1 MSRHLYV
8 LSNLL
13 IVLQVLLLLFCFL
26 DVSVLPHFVLFAGR
40 FHPVVLHLPITLI
53 ILLVPFSI
61 YLQRRTDTDDL
72 SGIFDLML
80 HYIALISTL
89 TAFAGFLLAADGG
102 YDQESLLFHKWLG
115 IAVAFS
121 THALVYI
128 KKAFTNKTIVWNT
141 AMYTT
146 LMVMLAGSHFGGN
159 LTHGEGFF
167 AFNKEIKPTITFAD
181 FTEKTTVYQGA
192 VQPVLEAK
200 CMTCHNDKKMKGGL
214 NLSTFQSASKGGTTG
229 AAWVSGDPDKSLMIE
244 RMMLDMD
251 DKKHMPQK
259 GKAQL
264 SAAEILL
271 FKEWIRAG
279 ANPTKTY
286 QSLADTDTLKTI
298 VSSIIN
304 AAPSEKPAK
313 KYSFSAASAST
324 IEQLNS
330 PFRRILPLASNSP
343 ALSVKFYLKE
353 KYDLNMLKECKSI
366 AEQVVE
372 VNLSNM
378 PADDKAIEVISSF
391 ENIERINL
399 NGTAISGK
407 NLGILKSNKHLEQVS
422 LASTAVGY
430 SMLDALGAISS
441 LKKVFL
447 WNTSLKT
454 NEMDAIRKK
463 FPKINWDLGY
473 ISDKNELLKLTSP
486 RLLDADKRIYAP
498 GELIAFKPQM
508 SGVQIRYTID
518 GSNPDSLTSLLYTK
532 PFSVIGMMKLRS
544 ISVSPGWKT
553 SDTTDNTFFLKGFK
567 PDSIR
572 MINEAD
578 KQYKGQGAITLTDL
592 VKGTPGNLNI
602 NWLGYRENSF
612 KIGAYFS
619 NGGNIQQILL
629 STVEHID
636 GYIMPAKK
644 IIIKGGDSP
653 KSMKLLKTIVP
664 EQPKEKRRRH
674 LIPFVIPL
682 EKKQYKYFEIEAF
695 PVNVLPKW
703 HPGKGD
709 KGWVFVDEVFFY

>member
-1 MSRHLYV
+1 MSRHLFV

-13 IVLQVLLLLFCFL
+13 VVLQVFLLLFCFL
-26 DVSVLPHFVLFAGR
+26 DLSVLPQIVLFAGR

-53 ILLVPFSI
+53 MLLIPFSI

-72 SGIFDLML
+72 SRLFDVVL

-89 TAFAGFLLAADGG
+89 TALAGFLLAADGG
-102 YDQESLLFHKWLG
+102 YDQESLRFHKWLG
-115 IAVAFS
+115 VAVAFL

-128 KKAFTNKTIVWNT
+128 KKAFAQKTLVWNI
-141 AMYTT
+141 AMSAT
-146 LMVMLAGSHFGGN
+146 LIVMVAGSHFGGN

-167 AFNKEIKPTITFAD
+167 TFKKDTKPTNAVVEFG
-181 FTEKTTVYQGA
+181 EKTTVYQGA

-200 CMTCHNDKKMKGGL
+200 CITCHNDKKMKGGL
-214 NLSTFQSASKGGTTG
+214 NLSSFQVAAKGGKSG

-244 RMMLDMD
+244 RMLLDMD
-251 DKKHMPQK
+251 NKEHMPPK

-264 SAAEILL
+264 NAAEILL

-286 QSLADTDTLKTI
+286 HSLAASDTLKAI
-298 VSSIIN
+298 VSSMMK
-304 AAPSEKPAK
+304 AAPAEKATK
-313 KYSFSAASAST
+313 TYSFSAASASA

-378 PADDKAIEVISSF
+378 PADDKAIEVLSSF

-407 NLGILKSNKHLEQVS
+407 NLGVLKSNKHLEQVS
-422 LASTAVGY
+422 LASTAVAY
-430 SMLDALGAISS
+430 PMLDALGAIPS

-447 WNTSLKT
+447 WNTALT
-454 NEMDAIRKK
+454 EPEMAAIRKK
-463 FPKINWDLGY
+463 FPKITWDLGY
-473 ISDKNELLKLTSP
+473 IPDKNELLKLTPP

-508 SGVQIRYTID
+508 SGVQIRYTTD
-518 GSNPDSLTSLLYTK
+518 GSKPDSLTSQLYTK
-532 PFSVIGMMKLRS
+532 PFPVVGMMKLRA

-553 SDTTDNTFFLKGFK
+553 SDTADNTFFLKGFK

-572 MINEAD
+572 MINPPD
-578 KQYKGQGAITLTDL
+578 KQYKGQGALTLTDL
-592 VKGTPGNLNI
+592 VKGTPGNLNV
-602 NWLGYRENSF
+602 NWLGYRDNSF

-619 NGGNIQQILL
+619 KGEEIQQILL
-629 STVEHID
+629 STVESVD
-636 GYIMPAKK
+636 GYVMPAKK

-653 KSMKLLKTIVP
+653 TSMKLLKTIVP
-664 EQPKEKRRRH
+664 EQPKENRRRQ

-682 EKKQYKYFEIEAF
+682 ERKPYKYFEIEAF

>member
-1 MSRHLYV
+1 MSRHLFV

-13 IVLQVLLLLFCFL
+13 VVLQVFLLLFCFL
-26 DVSVLPHFVLFAGR
+26 DLSVLPQIVLFAGR

-53 ILLVPFSI
+53 MLLIPFSI

-72 SGIFDLML
+72 SRLFDVVL

-89 TAFAGFLLAADGG
+89 TALAGFLLAADGG
-102 YDQESLLFHKWLG
+102 YDQESLRFHKWLG
-115 IAVAFS
+115 VAVAFL
-121 THALVYI
+121 THSLVYI
-128 KKAFTNKTIVWNT
+128 KKAFAQKTLVWNI
-141 AMYTT
+141 AMAAT
-146 LMVMLAGSHFGGN
+146 LIVMVAGSHFGGN

-167 AFNKEIKPTITFAD
+167 TFKKDTKPTNAVVEFG
-181 FTEKTTVYQGA
+181 EKTTVYQGA

-200 CMTCHNDKKMKGGL
+200 CITCHNDKKMKGGL
-214 NLSTFQSASKGGTTG
+214 NLSSFQVAAKGGKSG

-244 RMMLDMD
+244 RMLLDMD
-251 DKKHMPQK
+251 NKEHMPPK

-286 QSLADTDTLKTI
+286 HSLAASDTLKAI
-298 VSSIIN
+298 VSSMMK
-304 AAPSEKPAK
+304 AAPAEKATK
-313 KYSFSAASAST
+313 TYSFSAASASA

-378 PADDKAIEVISSF
+378 PADDKAIEVLSSF

-407 NLGILKSNKHLEQVS
+407 NLGVLKSNKHLEQVS
-422 LASTAVGY
+422 LASTAVAY
-430 SMLDALGAISS
+430 PMLDALGAIPS

-447 WNTSLKT
+447 WNTALT
-454 NEMDAIRKK
+454 EPEMAAIRKK
-463 FPKINWDLGY
+463 FPKITWDLGY
-473 ISDKNELLKLTSP
+473 IPDKNELLKLTPP

-508 SGVQIRYTID
+508 SGVQIRYTTD
-518 GSNPDSLTSLLYTK
+518 GSKPDSLTSQLYTK
-532 PFSVIGMMKLRS
+532 PFPVVGMMKLRA

-553 SDTTDNTFFLKGFK
+553 SDTADNTFFLKGFK

-572 MINEAD
+572 MINPPD
-578 KQYKGQGAITLTDL
+578 KQYKGQGALTLTDL
-592 VKGTPGNLNI
+592 VKGTPGNLNV
-602 NWLGYRENSF
+602 NWLGYRDNSF

-619 NGGNIQQILL
+619 KGEEIQQILL
-629 STVEHID
+629 STVESVD
-636 GYIMPAKK
+636 GYVMPAKK

-653 KSMKLLKTIVP
+653 TSMKLLKTIVP
-664 EQPKEKRRRH
+664 EQPKENRRRQ

-682 EKKQYKYFEIEAF
+682 ERKPYKYFEIEAF

>member
-1 MSRHLYV
+1 V
-8 LSNLL
+8 
-13 IVLQVLLLLFCFL
+13 
-26 DVSVLPHFVLFAGR
+26 
-40 FHPVVLHLPITLI
+40 
-53 ILLVPFSI
+53 
-61 YLQRRTDTDDL
+61 
-72 SGIFDLML
+72 
-80 HYIALISTL
+80 
-89 TAFAGFLLAADGG
+89 AA
-102 YDQESLLFHKWLG
+102 
-115 IAVAFS
+115 
-121 THALVYI
+121 
-128 KKAFTNKTIVWNT
+128 
-141 AMYTT
+141 
-146 LMVMLAGSHFGGN
+146 
-159 LTHGEGFF
+159 
-167 AFNKEIKPTITFAD
+167 
-181 FTEKTTVYQGA
+181 
-192 VQPVLEAK
+192 
-200 CMTCHNDKKMKGGL
+200 KGGK
-214 NLSTFQSASKGGTTG
+214 SG
-229 AAWVSGDPDKSLMIE
+229 AAWVSGDPDKSLLIE
-244 RMMLDMD
+244 RMLLDMD
-251 DKKHMPQK
+251 DKKHMPPK

-264 SAAEILL
+264 SSAEILL

-279 ANPTKTY
+279 ADPTKTY
-286 QSLADTDTLKTI
+286 HALAVTDTLKTI

-304 AAPSEKPAK
+304 AAPAVKETKT
-313 KYSFSAASAST
+313 YSFSAASAST

-366 AEQVVE
+366 SEQVVE
-372 VNLSNM
+372 VNLSSM
-378 PADDKAIEVISSF
+378 PADDKAIEVLSSF

-407 NLGILKSNKHLEQVS
+407 NLGVLKSNKHLEQVS

-430 SMLDALGAISS
+430 AMLDALGAIPS

-447 WNTSLKT
+447 WNTSLKPA
-454 NEMDAIRKK
+454 EMDAIRKK

-473 ISDKNELLKLTSP
+473 IPDKNELLKLTKP
-486 RLLDADKRIYAP
+486 RLLDEEKRIYAP

-518 GSNPDSLTSLLYTK
+518 GSNPDSLTSTLYTK
-532 PFSVIGMMKLRS
+532 PFPVIGMMKLRS

-567 PDSIR
+567 PDSVR

-592 VKGTPGNLNI
+592 LKGTPGNLNV
-602 NWLGYRENSF
+602 NWLGYRDNSF

-619 NGGNIQQILL
+619 KGEEIQQILL

-653 KSMKLLKTIVP
+653 KSLKLLKTIVP
-664 EQPKEKRRRH
+664 EQPKEKRRRR

-709 KGWVFVDEVFFY
+709 KGWVFVDELFFY

>member
-1 MSRHLYV
+1 MSRHLFV

-13 IVLQVLLLLFCFL
+13 VVLQVFLLLFCFL
-26 DVSVLPHFVLFAGR
+26 DLSVLPQIVLFAGR

-53 ILLVPFSI
+53 ILLIPFSI

-72 SGIFDLML
+72 SRLFDVVL

-89 TAFAGFLLAADGG
+89 TALAGFLLAADGG
-102 YDQESLLFHKWLG
+102 YDQESLRFHKWLG
-115 IAVAFS
+115 VAVAFL

-128 KKAFTNKTIVWNT
+128 KKAFAQKTLVWNI
-141 AMYTT
+141 AMAAT
-146 LMVMLAGSHFGGN
+146 LIVMVAGSHFGGN

-167 AFNKEIKPTITFAD
+167 TFKKDTKPTNAVVEFG
-181 FTEKTTVYQGA
+181 EKTTVYQGA

-200 CMTCHNDKKMKGGL
+200 CITCHNDKKMKGGL
-214 NLSTFQSASKGGTTG
+214 NLSSFQVAAKGGKSG

-244 RMMLDMD
+244 RMLLDMD
-251 DKKHMPQK
+251 NKEHMPPK

-286 QSLADTDTLKTI
+286 HSLAASDTLKAI
-298 VSSIIN
+298 VSSMMK
-304 AAPSEKPAK
+304 AAPAEKATK
-313 KYSFSAASAST
+313 TYSFSAASASA

-378 PADDKAIEVISSF
+378 PADDKAIEVLSSF

-407 NLGILKSNKHLEQVS
+407 NLGVLKSNKHLEQVS
-422 LASTAVGY
+422 LASTAVAY
-430 SMLDALGAISS
+430 PMLDALGAIPS

-447 WNTSLKT
+447 WNTALT
-454 NEMDAIRKK
+454 EPEMAAIRKK
-463 FPKINWDLGY
+463 FPKITWDLGY
-473 ISDKNELLKLTSP
+473 IPDKNELLKLTPP

-508 SGVQIRYTID
+508 SGVQIRYTTD
-518 GSNPDSLTSLLYTK
+518 GSKPDSLTSQLYTK
-532 PFSVIGMMKLRS
+532 PFPVVGMMKLRA

-553 SDTTDNTFFLKGFK
+553 SDTADNTFFLKGFK

-572 MINEAD
+572 MINPPD
-578 KQYKGQGAITLTDL
+578 KQYKGQGALTLTDL
-592 VKGTPGNLNI
+592 VKGTPGNLNV
-602 NWLGYRENSF
+602 NWLGYRDNSF

-619 NGGNIQQILL
+619 KGEEIQQILL
-629 STVEHID
+629 STVESVD
-636 GYIMPAKK
+636 GYVMPAKK

-653 KSMKLLKTIVP
+653 TSMKLLKTIVP
-664 EQPKEKRRRH
+664 EQPKENRRRQ

-682 EKKQYKYFEIEAF
+682 ERKPYKYFEIEAF

>member
-1 MSRHLYV
+1 
-8 LSNLL
+8 
-13 IVLQVLLLLFCFL
+13 
-26 DVSVLPHFVLFAGR
+26 
-40 FHPVVLHLPITLI
+40 
-53 ILLVPFSI
+53 
-61 YLQRRTDTDDL
+61 
-72 SGIFDLML
+72 
-80 HYIALISTL
+80 
-89 TAFAGFLLAADGG
+89 
-102 YDQESLLFHKWLG
+102 
-115 IAVAFS
+115 
-121 THALVYI
+121 
-128 KKAFTNKTIVWNT
+128 
-141 AMYTT
+141 
-146 LMVMLAGSHFGGN
+146 
-159 LTHGEGFF
+159 
-167 AFNKEIKPTITFAD
+167 
-181 FTEKTTVYQGA
+181 
-192 VQPVLEAK
+192 
-200 CMTCHNDKKMKGGL
+200 
-214 NLSTFQSASKGGTTG
+214 
-229 AAWVSGDPDKSLMIE
+229 
-244 RMMLDMD
+244 
-251 DKKHMPQK
+251 
-259 GKAQL
+259 
-264 SAAEILL
+264 
-271 FKEWIRAG
+271 
-279 ANPTKTY
+279 
-286 QSLADTDTLKTI
+286 
-298 VSSIIN
+298 
-304 AAPSEKPAK
+304 
-313 KYSFSAASAST
+313 
-324 IEQLNS
+324 
-330 PFRRILPLASNSP
+330 
-343 ALSVKFYLKE
+343 
-353 KYDLNMLKECKSI
+353 
-366 AEQVVE
+366 
-372 VNLSNM
+372 
-378 PADDKAIEVISSF
+378 
-391 ENIERINL
+391 
-399 NGTAISGK
+399 
-407 NLGILKSNKHLEQVS
+407 
-422 LASTAVGY
+422 
-430 SMLDALGAISS
+430 MLDALGAISS

-473 ISDKNELLKLTSP
+473 ISDKNELLKLTAP

-619 NGGNIQQILL
+619 KGVNIQQILL

>member
-13 IVLQVLLLLFCFL
+13 IVLQVFLLLFCFL
-26 DVSVLPHFVLFAGR
+26 DLSVLPQFVLFVGR

-61 YLQRRTDTDDL
+61 YLQRRSDTDDL
-72 SGIFDLML
+72 SSIFDLVL

-89 TAFAGFLLAADGG
+89 TALAGFLLAADGG
-102 YDQESLLFHKWLG
+102 YDQDSLLFHKWLG
-115 IAVAFS
+115 VAVALL

-128 KKAFTNKTIVWNT
+128 KKAFAENTIVWNT
-141 AMYTT
+141 AMTTT
-146 LMVMLAGSHFGGN
+146 LIVMVTGSHYGGN

-167 AFNKEIKPTITFAD
+167 TFQKDIKPTITVAD

-200 CMTCHNDKKMKGGL
+200 CITCHNDKKMKGGL
-214 NLSTFQSASKGGTTG
+214 NLSAFQVAEKGGKTG
-229 AAWVSGDPDKSLMIE
+229 PAWASGDPDKSLIIE
-244 RMMLDMD
+244 RMLLDMD
-251 DKKHMPQK
+251 NEKHMPPK

-264 SAAEILL
+264 SSAEILL
-271 FKEWIRAG
+271 FKEWIKAG
-279 ANPTKTY
+279 ADPTKTY
-286 QSLADTDTLKTI
+286 HALAATDTLKTI
-298 VSSIIN
+298 VTSIIN
-304 AAPSEKPAK
+304 ASPAK
-313 KYSFSAASAST
+313 KAAKEYSFSAASAST

-378 PADDKAIEVISSF
+378 PADDKAVELLSSF

-407 NLGILKSNKHLEQVS
+407 NLGVLKSNKHLEQIS
-422 LASTAVGY
+422 LASTAVGNG
-430 SMLDALGAISS
+430 MLDALGAIPS

-447 WNTSLKT
+447 WNTSLT
-454 NEMDAIRKK
+454 EPEMAAIRKK
-463 FPKINWDLGY
+463 FPKISWDLGY
-473 ISDKNELLKLTSP
+473 IPDKNELLKLTAP

-532 PFSVIGMMKLRS
+532 PFPVIGMMKLRA

-572 MINEAD
+572 MINQPD
-578 KQYKGQGAITLTDL
+578 NQYKGQGAFTLTDL
-592 VKGTPGNLNI
+592 VKGSSGNLNV
-602 NWLGYRENSF
+602 NWLGYRDNSF

-619 NGGNIQQILL
+619 KGEAIEQILL
-629 STVEHID
+629 STVESVD
-636 GYIMPAKK
+636 GYVMPAKK

-653 KSMKLLKTIVP
+653 SSMKLLKTIVP
-664 EQPKEKRRRH
+664 EQPKEKRRKQ

-682 EKKQYKYFEIEAF
+682 EKKPYKYFEIEAF

-709 KGWVFVDEVFFY
+709 KGWVFVDELFFY

>member
-1 MSRHLYV
+1 M
-8 LSNLL
+8 
-13 IVLQVLLLLFCFL
+13 FCFL
-26 DVSVLPHFVLFAGR
+26 DLSVLPQIVLFAGR

-53 ILLVPFSI
+53 ILLIPFSI

-72 SGIFDLML
+72 SSLFDVVL

-89 TAFAGFLLAADGG
+89 TALAGFLLAADGG

-115 IAVAFS
+115 VAVAFS

-128 KKAFTNKTIVWNT
+128 KKAFAQKTLVWNI
-141 AMYTT
+141 AMSTT
-146 LMVMLAGSHFGGN
+146 LIVMVAGSHYGGN

-167 AFNKEIKPTITFAD
+167 TFKTDTKPTIAIVAFG
-181 FTEKTTVYQGA
+181 EKTTVYQGA

-200 CMTCHNDKKMKGGL
+200 CITCHNDKKMKGGL
-214 NLSTFQSASKGGTTG
+214 NLSSFQVAAKGGKSG
-229 AAWVSGDPDKSLMIE
+229 AAWVSGDPEKSLMVE
-244 RMMLDMD
+244 RMLLDMD
-251 DKKHMPQK
+251 NKEHMPPK

-286 QSLADTDTLKTI
+286 HSLAETDTLKTI
-298 VSSIIN
+298 VKSMMK
-304 AAPSEKPAK
+304 AAPAEKATK
-313 KYSFSAASAST
+313 TYSFSAASAST

-378 PADDKAIEVISSF
+378 PADDKAIEVLSSF

-407 NLGILKSNKHLEQVS
+407 NLGVLKSNKHLEQVS

-430 SMLDALGAISS
+430 AMLDALGAIPS

-447 WNTSLKT
+447 WNTSLT
-454 NEMDAIRKK
+454 EPEMAAIRKK
-463 FPKINWDLGY
+463 FPKITWDLGY
-473 ISDKNELLKLTSP
+473 IPDKNELLKLTPP

-518 GSNPDSLTSLLYTK
+518 GSKPDSLTSQLYTK
-532 PFSVIGMMKLRS
+532 PFPVIGMMKLRA

-553 SDTTDNTFFLKGFK
+553 SDTSDNTFFLKGFK

-578 KQYKGQGAITLTDL
+578 KQYKGQGALTLTDL
-592 VKGTPGNLNI
+592 VKGTPGNLNV
-602 NWLGYRENSF
+602 NWLGYRDNSF

-619 NGGNIQQILL
+619 KGEDIQQILL
-629 STVEHID
+629 STVESID
-636 GYIMPAKK
+636 GYVMPAKK

-653 KSMKLLKTIVP
+653 TSMKLLKTIVP
-664 EQPKEKRRRH
+664 EQPKEKRRRQ

-682 EKKQYKYFEIEAF
+682 ERKSYKYFEIEAF

>member
-1 MSRHLYV
+1 MSRHLLV

-13 IVLQVLLLLFCFL
+13 IVLQVFLLLFCFVDL
-26 DVSVLPHFVLFAGR
+26 SPLPQLVLYVGR
-40 FHPVVLHLPITLI
+40 FHPVLLHLPITLI
-53 ILLVPFSI
+53 ILLVPFSV
-61 YLQRRTDTDDL
+61 YLQRRSDTDDL
-72 SGIFDLML
+72 SSLFDLML

-89 TAFAGFLLAADGG
+89 TALAGFLLAADGG

-115 IAVAFS
+115 VAVAFS

-128 KKAFTNKTIVWNT
+128 KKAFTQNAMVWNI
-141 AMYTT
+141 AMSST
-146 LMVMLAGSHFGGN
+146 LIVMVAGSHFGGN

-167 AFNKEIKPTITFAD
+167 AFKQDVKTSKTIAE
-181 FTEKTTVYQGA
+181 FTAKTTVFDGA
-192 VQPVLEAK
+192 VQPILAAK
-200 CMTCHNDKKMKGGL
+200 CMECHNDQKTKGGL
-214 NLSTFQSASKGGTTG
+214 NMKNLASMLKGGKSG
-229 AAWVSGDPDKSLMIE
+229 SMWVSGDPDKSLMIE
-244 RMMLDMD
+244 RMLLDME
-251 DKKHMPQK
+251 DKKHMPPK

-264 SAAEILL
+264 SSAEILL

-279 ANPTKTY
+279 ANPAKTY
-286 QSLADTDTLKTI
+286 HSLEATDTLKTI
-298 VSSIIN
+298 ITSIIN
-304 AAPSEKPAK
+304 AAPSEKATK
-313 KYSFSAASAST
+313 TYSFSAASASV

-353 KYDLNMLKECKSI
+353 KYDLNMLKECNSI
-366 AEQVVE
+366 SDQVVE

-378 PADDKAIEVISSF
+378 PADDKAIEVLSTF

-407 NLGILKSNKHLEQVS
+407 NLGLLKSNKHLEQVS
-422 LASTAVGY
+422 LASTSVGFA
-430 SMLDALGAISS
+430 MLDALGAITS

-447 WNTSLKT
+447 WNTSLT
-454 NEMDAIRKK
+454 EPEMVAIRKK
-463 FPKINWDLGY
+463 FPKIQWDLGY
-473 ISDKNELLKLTSP
+473 IPDKNELLKLTKP
-486 RLLDADKRIYAP
+486 RLLDEEKRIYAP

-518 GSNPDSLTSLLYTK
+518 GSKPDSLASILYTK
-532 PFSVIGMMKLRS
+532 PFPVIGMMKLRA

-578 KQYKGQGAITLTDL
+578 LQYKGQGVITLTDL
-592 VKGTPGNLNI
+592 VKGTPGNLKA
-602 NWLGYRENSF
+602 NWLGYRDNSF

-619 NGGNIQQILL
+619 KGEDIQQILL
-629 STVEHID
+629 STVESID
-636 GYIMPAKK
+636 GYVMPAKK

-653 KSMKLLKTIVP
+653 QSMKLLKTIVP
-664 EQPKEKRRRH
+664 EQPKEKRRRQ

-682 EKKQYKYFEIEAF
+682 DKKQYRYFEIEAF

>member
-1 MSRHLYV
+1 MSRHLRM

-13 IVLQVLLLLFCFL
+13 IVLQVFLLLFCFVDL
-26 DVSVLPHFVLFAGR
+26 SLLPPLVLFVGR
-40 FHPVVLHLPITLI
+40 FHPVLLHLPITLI
-53 ILLVPFSI
+53 ILLVPFSV
-61 YLQRRTDTDDL
+61 YLQRRKDTDDL
-72 SGIFDLML
+72 SSIFDLVL

-89 TAFAGFLLAADGG
+89 TALAGFLLAADGG
-102 YDQESLLFHKWLG
+102 YDKDSLLFHKWLG
-115 IAVAFS
+115 VAVAFS
-121 THALVYI
+121 THSLVYI
-128 KKAFTNKTIVWNT
+128 KKAFAQNAMVWNI
-141 AMYTT
+141 AMSST
-146 LMVMLAGSHFGGN
+146 LIVMVAGSHFGGN

-167 AFNKEIKPTITFAD
+167 AFKNDVKPTIAIAK
-181 FTEKTTVYQGA
+181 FTAKTTVYQGA
-192 VQPVLEAK
+192 VQPILEAK
-200 CMTCHNDKKMKGGL
+200 CLTCHNDKKMKGGL
-214 NLSTFQSASKGGTTG
+214 NLSSFQVASKGGKSG
-229 AAWVSGDPDKSLMIE
+229 AAWVSGDPDKSLLIE
-244 RMMLDMD
+244 RMLLDMD
-251 DKKHMPQK
+251 DKKHMPPK

-271 FKEWIRAG
+271 FKEWIKAG
-279 ANPTKTY
+279 ASPTKTY
-286 QSLADTDTLKTI
+286 HSLADTDTLKTI

-304 AAPSEKPAK
+304 AVPAVK
-313 KYSFSAASAST
+313 ATKTYSFSAASAST

-366 AEQVVE
+366 SEQVVE
-372 VNLSNM
+372 VNLSSM
-378 PADDKAIEVISSF
+378 PADDKAIEVLSSF

-407 NLGILKSNKHLEQVS
+407 NLGLLKSNKHLEQVS

-430 SMLDALGAISS
+430 AMLDALGAMPS

-447 WNTSLKT
+447 WNTSLKPA
-454 NEMDAIRKK
+454 EMDAIRKK

-473 ISDKNELLKLTSP
+473 IPDKNELLKLTKP
-486 RLLDADKRIYAP
+486 RLLDEEKRIYAP

-518 GSNPDSLTSLLYTK
+518 GSNPDSLTSTLYTK
-532 PFSVIGMMKLRS
+532 PFPVIGMMKLRA

-602 NWLGYRENSF
+602 NWLGYRDNSF

-619 NGGNIQQILL
+619 NGEDIQQILL

-664 EQPKEKRRRH
+664 EQPTEKRRRR

-709 KGWVFVDEVFFY
+709 RGWVFVDEVFFY

>member
-1 MSRHLYV
+1 MSRHLFV

-13 IVLQVLLLLFCFL
+13 IVLQVFLLLFCFL
-26 DVSVLPHFVLFAGR
+26 DLSVLPQLVLFAGR

-72 SGIFDLML
+72 SGIFDLVL

-89 TAFAGFLLAADGG
+89 TALAGFLLAAEGG
-102 YDQESLLFHKWLG
+102 YNQDSLVFHKWLG
-115 IAVAFS
+115 VAVAFS

-128 KKAFTNKTIVWNT
+128 KKAFVKNTIVWNS
-141 AMYTT
+141 AMLTT
-146 LMVMLAGSHFGGN
+146 LIVMVAGSHYGGN

-167 AFNKEIKPTITFAD
+167 AFKQDVKPTITIAE
-181 FTEKTTVYQGA
+181 FTAKTTVYDGA
-192 VQPVLEAK
+192 VQPILAAK
-200 CMTCHNDKKMKGGL
+200 CMECHNDQKTKGGL
-214 NLSTFQSASKGGTTG
+214 NMKNLASMLKGGKSG
-229 AAWVSGDPDKSLMIE
+229 SMWVSGDPDKSLMIE
-244 RMMLDMD
+244 RMLLGMD
-251 DKKHMPQK
+251 DQKHMPPK

-286 QSLADTDTLKTI
+286 HSLAVTDTLKTI
-298 VSSIIN
+298 ITSIIN
-304 AAPSEKPAK
+304 TAPVEKATK
-313 KYSFSAASAST
+313 TYSFSAASASA

-353 KYDLNMLKECKSI
+353 KYDLNMLTECKSI
-366 AEQVVE
+366 SEQVVE

-378 PADDKAIEVISSF
+378 PADDKAIEVLSSF

-407 NLGILKSNKHLEQVS
+407 NLGLLKSNKHLEQVS

-430 SMLDALGAISS
+430 PMLDALGAFPS

-447 WNTSLKT
+447 WNTSLT
-454 NEMDAIRKK
+454 EPEMAAIRKK
-463 FPKINWDLGY
+463 FPKIHWDLGY
-473 ISDKNELLKLTSP
+473 IPDKNELLKLTKP
-486 RLLDADKRIYAP
+486 RLLDEEKRIYSP

-518 GSNPDSLTSLLYTK
+518 GSKPDSLASILYTK
-532 PFSVIGMMKLRS
+532 PFPVIGMMKLRA

-592 VKGTPGNLNI
+592 VKGTPGNLNV
-602 NWLGYRENSF
+602 NWLGYRDNSF

-619 NGGNIQQILL
+619 KGEDIQQILL
-629 STVEHID
+629 STVESID
-636 GYIMPAKK
+636 GYVMPAKK

-653 KSMKLLKTIVP
+653 KSLKLLKTIVP
-664 EQPKEKRRRH
+664 EQPKEKRRRQ

-682 EKKQYKYFEIEAF
+682 DKKQYRYFEIEAY

>member
-1 MSRHLYV
+1 M
-8 LSNLL
+8 
-13 IVLQVLLLLFCFL
+13 
-26 DVSVLPHFVLFAGR
+26 
-40 FHPVVLHLPITLI
+40 
-53 ILLVPFSI
+53 
-61 YLQRRTDTDDL
+61 
-72 SGIFDLML
+72 
-80 HYIALISTL
+80 
-89 TAFAGFLLAADGG
+89 
-102 YDQESLLFHKWLG
+102 
-115 IAVAFS
+115 
-121 THALVYI
+121 
-128 KKAFTNKTIVWNT
+128 
-141 AMYTT
+141 
-146 LMVMLAGSHFGGN
+146 
-159 LTHGEGFF
+159 
-167 AFNKEIKPTITFAD
+167 
-181 FTEKTTVYQGA
+181 
-192 VQPVLEAK
+192 
-200 CMTCHNDKKMKGGL
+200 
-214 NLSTFQSASKGGTTG
+214 
-229 AAWVSGDPDKSLMIE
+229 
-244 RMMLDMD
+244 
-251 DKKHMPQK
+251 
-259 GKAQL
+259 
-264 SAAEILL
+264 
-271 FKEWIRAG
+271 
-279 ANPTKTY
+279 
-286 QSLADTDTLKTI
+286 
-298 VSSIIN
+298 IN
-304 AAPSEKPAK
+304 AAPKEKATK
-313 KYSFSAASAST
+313 TYSFSAASASA

-378 PADDKAIEVISSF
+378 PADDKAVEVLSSF

-407 NLGILKSNKHLEQVS
+407 NLSLLKSNKKLEQVS

-430 SMLDALGAISS
+430 AMLDALGSIPS

-447 WNTSLKT
+447 WNTSLT
-454 NEMDAIRKK
+454 APDMDAIRKK

-473 ISDKNELLKLTSP
+473 IPDKNELLKLTAP

-498 GELIAFKPQM
+498 GEFIAFKPQM

-518 GSNPDSLTSLLYTK
+518 GSKPDSLTSQLYTK
-532 PFSVIGMMKLRS
+532 PFPVVGMMKLRA

-553 SDTTDNTFFLKGFK
+553 SDTSDNTFFLKGFK

-578 KQYKGQGAITLTDL
+578 KQYRGQGALTLTDL
-592 VKGTPGNLNI
+592 VKGTPGNLNV
-602 NWLGYRENSF
+602 NWLGYRDNSF

-619 NGGNIQQILL
+619 KGVDIEQILL

-653 KSMKLLKTIVP
+653 TSMKLLKTIVP

-682 EKKQYKYFEIEAF
+682 ERKSYKYFEIEAF

-709 KGWVFVDEVFFY
+709 KGWVFVDELFFY

>member
-1 MSRHLYV
+1 MPRHLYV

-13 IVLQVLLLLFCFL
+13 IVLQVFLLLFCFL
-26 DVSVLPHFVLFAGR
+26 DLSVLPQMVLFAGR

-61 YLQRRTDTDDL
+61 YLQRRTETDDL
-72 SGIFDLML
+72 SSLFDLVL
-80 HYIALISTL
+80 HYIALISTI
-89 TAFAGFLLAADGG
+89 TALAGFLLAADGG

-115 IAVAFS
+115 VAVAFS

-128 KKAFTNKTIVWNT
+128 KKAFSQTAIVWNT
-141 AMYTT
+141 AMSTT
-146 LMVMLAGSHFGGN
+146 LIVMIAGSHYGGN

-167 AFNKEIKPTITFAD
+167 AFNKEIKPAITIAE

-200 CMTCHNDKKMKGGL
+200 CITCHNDKKMKGGL
-214 NLSTFQSASKGGTTG
+214 NLSTFQVAAKGGETG
-229 AAWVSGDPDKSLMIE
+229 AAWVSGDPDESLIIE
-244 RMMLDMD
+244 RMLLDMD
-251 DKKHMPQK
+251 DKKHMPPK

-264 SAAEILL
+264 STAEILL

-279 ANPTKTY
+279 ADPAKTY
-286 QSLADTDTLKTI
+286 HALNASDTLKTI
-298 VSSIIN
+298 VAIIIK
-304 AAPSEKPAK
+304 AAPSEKVNK
-313 KYSFSAASAST
+313 TYSFSAASAST

-378 PADDKAIEVISSF
+378 PADDKAIEVLSSF

-407 NLGILKSNKHLEQVS
+407 NLGVLKSNKHLEQVS

-430 SMLDALGAISS
+430 AMLDALGAIPS

-447 WNTSLKT
+447 WNTSLT
-454 NEMDAIRKK
+454 EPEMAAIRKK
-463 FPKINWDLGY
+463 FPKITWDLGY
-473 ISDKNELLKLTSP
+473 IPDKNELLKLTAP
-486 RLLDADKRIYAP
+486 RLLDADKRIYSP

-518 GSNPDSLTSLLYTK
+518 GSKPDSLTSQLYTK
-532 PFSVIGMMKLRS
+532 PFPVIGMMKLRA
-544 ISVSPGWKT
+544 ISVSPGWRT
-553 SDTTDNTFFLKGFK
+553 SDTADNTFFLKGFK

-572 MINEAD
+572 MINEA
-578 KQYKGQGAITLTDL
+578 
-592 VKGTPGNLNI
+592 
-602 NWLGYRENSF
+602 
-612 KIGAYFS
+612 
-619 NGGNIQQILL
+619 
-629 STVEHID
+629 
-636 GYIMPAKK
+636 
-644 IIIKGGDSP
+644 
-653 KSMKLLKTIVP
+653 
-664 EQPKEKRRRH
+664 
-674 LIPFVIPL
+674 
-682 EKKQYKYFEIEAF
+682 
-695 PVNVLPKW
+695 
-703 HPGKGD
+703 
-709 KGWVFVDEVFFY
+709 

>member
-1 MSRHLYV
+1 MPRHLNL

-13 IVLQVLLLLFCFL
+13 VVLQVFLLLFCFL
-26 DVSVLPHFVLFAGR
+26 DLSVLPQYVLFVGR
-40 FHPVVLHLPITLI
+40 FHPVLLHLPITLI
-53 ILLVPFSI
+53 ILLVPFSV
-61 YLQRRTDTDDL
+61 YLQRRKDTDDL
-72 SGIFDLML
+72 SSIFDLVL

-89 TAFAGFLLAADGG
+89 TALAGFLLAADGG
-102 YDQESLLFHKWLG
+102 YDKDSLFFHKWLG
-115 IAVAFS
+115 VAVAFS

-128 KKAFTNKTIVWNT
+128 KKAFAQNAMVWNI
-141 AMYTT
+141 AMSST
-146 LMVMLAGSHFGGN
+146 LIVMVAGSHFGGN

-167 AFNKEIKPTITFAD
+167 AFKKDVKPSIAIAE
-181 FTEKTTVYQGA
+181 FTAKTTVYQGA
-192 VQPVLEAK
+192 VQPILEAK

-214 NLSTFQSASKGGTTG
+214 NLSSFQVAAKGGKSG
-229 AAWVSGDPDKSLMIE
+229 AAWVSGDPDKSLLIE
-244 RMMLDMD
+244 RMLLDMD
-251 DKKHMPQK
+251 DQKHMPPK

-264 SAAEILL
+264 SSAEILL

-279 ANPTKTY
+279 ADPTKTY
-286 QSLADTDTLKTI
+286 HALAVTDTLKTI

-304 AAPSEKPAK
+304 AAPAVKETKT
-313 KYSFSAASAST
+313 YSFSAASAST

-366 AEQVVE
+366 SEQVVE

-378 PADDKAIEVISSF
+378 PADDKAIEVLSSF

-407 NLGILKSNKHLEQVS
+407 NLGLLKSNKHLEQVS
-422 LASTAVGY
+422 LASTSVGY
-430 SMLDALGAISS
+430 AMLDELGAIPS
-441 LKKVFL
+441 LKNVFL
-447 WNTSLKT
+447 WNTSLKPA
-454 NEMDAIRKK
+454 EMDAIRKK

-473 ISDKNELLKLTSP
+473 IPDKNELLKLTKP
-486 RLLDADKRIYAP
+486 RLLDEEKRIYAP

-518 GSNPDSLTSLLYTK
+518 GSNPDSLNSTLYTK
-532 PFSVIGMMKLRS
+532 PFPVIGMMKLRS

-567 PDSIR
+567 PDSVR

-592 VKGTPGNLNI
+592 LKGTPGNLNV
-602 NWLGYRENSF
+602 NWLGYRDNSF

-619 NGGNIQQILL
+619 KGEEIQQILL

-709 KGWVFVDEVFFY
+709 KGWVFVDELFFY

>member
-1 MSRHLYV
+1 MSRHLRV

-13 IVLQVLLLLFCFL
+13 IVLQVFLLLFCFL
-26 DVSVLPHFVLFAGR
+26 DVSVLPQLVLFVGR
-40 FHPVVLHLPITLI
+40 FHPVLLHLPITLI
-53 ILLVPFSI
+53 ILLVPFSF
-61 YLQRRTDTDDL
+61 YLQRRKDADDL
-72 SGIFDLML
+72 SNIFDLML

-89 TAFAGFLLAADGG
+89 TALAGFLLAADGG
-102 YDQESLLFHKWLG
+102 YDQDSLLFHKWLG
-115 IAVAFS
+115 VAVAFS

-128 KKAFTNKTIVWNT
+128 KKAFAQNAMVWNV
-141 AMYTT
+141 AMSST
-146 LMVMLAGSHFGGN
+146 LIVMVAGSHFGGN

-167 AFNKEIKPTITFAD
+167 AYNKDIKPTIAIAE
-181 FTEKTTVYQGA
+181 FTAKTTVYQGA
-192 VQPVLEAK
+192 VQPILEAK

-214 NLSTFQSASKGGTTG
+214 NLSSFQVAAKGGKSG
-229 AAWVSGDPDKSLMIE
+229 AAWVSGDPDKSLLIE
-244 RMMLDMD
+244 RMLLDMD
-251 DKKHMPQK
+251 DKKHMPPK

-264 SAAEILL
+264 SAVEILL
-271 FKEWIRAG
+271 FKEWIKAG

-286 QSLADTDTLKTI
+286 HSLADTDTLKTI

-304 AAPSEKPAK
+304 AVPSVKATK
-313 KYSFSAASAST
+313 TYSFSAASAST

-366 AEQVVE
+366 SEQVVE

-378 PADDKAIEVISSF
+378 PADDKAIEVLSSF

-407 NLGILKSNKHLEQVS
+407 NLAVLKSNKHLEQVS

-430 SMLDALGAISS
+430 PMLDALGAIPS

-447 WNTSLKT
+447 WNTSLT
-454 NEMDAIRKK
+454 EPEMAAIRKK
-463 FPKINWDLGY
+463 FPKIHWDLGY
-473 ISDKNELLKLTSP
+473 VPDKNELLKLTAP

-518 GSNPDSLTSLLYTK
+518 GSNPDSLTSTLYTK
-532 PFSVIGMMKLRS
+532 PFPVIGMMKLRA

-553 SDTTDNTFFLKGFK
+553 SDTADNTFFLKGFK

-592 VKGTPGNLNI
+592 VKGTPGNLNV
-602 NWLGYRENSF
+602 NWLGYRDNSF
-612 KIGAYFS
+612 KIGAYLS
-619 NGGNIQQILL
+619 KGEVIQQILL

-653 KSMKLLKTIVP
+653 QSMKLLKTIVP
-664 EQPKEKRRRH
+664 EQPKEKRRRR

-682 EKKQYKYFEIEAF
+682 EKKQYRYFEIEAF

>member
-1 MSRHLYV
+1 MPRHLYV

-13 IVLQVLLLLFCFL
+13 IVLQVFLLLFCFL
-26 DVSVLPHFVLFAGR
+26 DLSVLPQLVLFVGR

-61 YLQRRTDTDDL
+61 YLQRRKDTDDL
-72 SGIFDLML
+72 SSIFDLAL
-80 HYIALISTL
+80 HYIALISTI
-89 TAFAGFLLAADGG
+89 TALAGFLLAADGG
-102 YDQESLLFHKWLG
+102 YDQDSLRFHKWLG
-115 IAVAFS
+115 VAVAFS

-128 KKAFTNKTIVWNT
+128 NKAFSQNAIVWNS
-141 AMYTT
+141 AMTTT
-146 LMVMLAGSHFGGN
+146 LIVMVAGSHYGGN

-167 AFNKEIKPTITFAD
+167 AFKKDAQPTVTVAD
-181 FTEKTTVYQGA
+181 FTDKTTIYQGA

-200 CMTCHNDKKMKGGL
+200 CITCHNDKKMKGGL
-214 NLSTFQSASKGGTTG
+214 NLSAFQVAAKGGKTG
-229 AAWVSGDPDKSLMIE
+229 AAWVSGDPDKSLIIE
-244 RMMLDMD
+244 RMLLDMD
-251 DKKHMPQK
+251 DEKHMPPK

-264 SAAEILL
+264 SSTEILL

-279 ANPTKTY
+279 TDPTKTY
-286 QSLADTDTLKTI
+286 HALAPTDTLKTI
-298 VSSIIN
+298 VASIIK
-304 AAPSEKPAK
+304 AAPSEKVTKEYP
-313 KYSFSAASAST
+313 FSAASGST

-378 PADDKAIEVISSF
+378 PADDKAVEVLSSF

-407 NLGILKSNKHLEQVS
+407 NLGLLKSNKQLEQVS

-430 SMLDALGAISS
+430 AMLDALGSIPS

-447 WNTSLKT
+447 WNTSLT
-454 NEMDAIRKK
+454 EPEMAAIRKK
-463 FPKINWDLGY
+463 FPKIKWDLGY
-473 ISDKNELLKLTSP
+473 IPDKNELLKLTAP
-486 RLLDADKRIYAP
+486 RLMDADKRIYAP

-508 SGVQIRYTID
+508 SGVEIRYTID
-518 GSNPDSLTSLLYTK
+518 GSNPDSLSSILYTK
-532 PFSVIGMMKLRS
+532 PFPVIGMMKVRA

-572 MINEAD
+572 MINEPD
-578 KQYKGQGAITLTDL
+578 KQYKGQGALTLTDL
-592 VKGTPGNLNI
+592 VKGSSGNLNV
-602 NWLGYRENSF
+602 NWLGYRDNSF

-619 NGGNIQQILL
+619 KGEDIQQILL
-629 STVEHID
+629 STVESID
-636 GYIMPAKK
+636 GYVMPAKK

-653 KSMKLLKTIVP
+653 KSLKLLKTIVP
-664 EQPKEKRRRH
+664 EQPKEKRRKH

-682 EKKQYKYFEIEAF
+682 DKKQYKYFEIEAF

>member
-1 MSRHLYV
+1 MPRHLYV

-13 IVLQVLLLLFCFL
+13 IVLQVFLLLFCFL
-26 DVSVLPHFVLFAGR
+26 DLSVLPQLVLFVGR

-61 YLQRRTDTDDL
+61 YLQRRKDTDDL
-72 SGIFDLML
+72 SSIFDLAL
-80 HYIALISTL
+80 HYIALISTI
-89 TAFAGFLLAADGG
+89 TALAGFLLAADGG
-102 YDQESLLFHKWLG
+102 YDQDSLLFHKWLG
-115 IAVAFS
+115 VAVAFS

-128 KKAFTNKTIVWNT
+128 KKAFSQNAIVWNS
-141 AMYTT
+141 AMTTT
-146 LMVMLAGSHFGGN
+146 LIVMVAGSHYGGN

-167 AFNKEIKPTITFAD
+167 AFKKDAQPTVTVAD
-181 FTEKTTVYQGA
+181 FTDKTTIYQGA

-200 CMTCHNDKKMKGGL
+200 CITCHNDKKMKGGL
-214 NLSTFQSASKGGTTG
+214 NLSAFQVAAKGGKTG
-229 AAWVSGDPDKSLMIE
+229 AAWVSGDPDKSLIIE
-244 RMMLDMD
+244 RMLLDMD
-251 DKKHMPQK
+251 DEKHMPPK

-264 SAAEILL
+264 SSTEILL

-279 ANPTKTY
+279 ADPTKTY
-286 QSLADTDTLKTI
+286 HALAPTDTLKTI
-298 VSSIIN
+298 VASIIK
-304 AAPSEKPAK
+304 AAPSEKATK
-313 KYSFSAASAST
+313 EYTFSAASAST

-378 PADDKAIEVISSF
+378 PADDKAVEVLSSF

-407 NLGILKSNKHLEQVS
+407 NLGLLKSNKQLEQVS

-430 SMLDALGAISS
+430 AMLDALGSIPS

-447 WNTSLKT
+447 WNTSLT
-454 NEMDAIRKK
+454 EPEMAAIRKK
-463 FPKINWDLGY
+463 FPKIKWDLGY
-473 ISDKNELLKLTSP
+473 IPDKNELLKLTAP
-486 RLLDADKRIYAP
+486 RLMDADKRIYAP

-508 SGVQIRYTID
+508 SGVEIRYTID
-518 GSNPDSLTSLLYTK
+518 GSNPDSLSSILYTK
-532 PFSVIGMMKLRS
+532 PFPVIGMMKVRA

-572 MINEAD
+572 MINEPD
-578 KQYKGQGAITLTDL
+578 KQYKGQGALTLTDL
-592 VKGTPGNLNI
+592 VKGSSGNLNV
-602 NWLGYRENSF
+602 NWLGYRDNSF

-619 NGGNIQQILL
+619 KGEDIQQILL
-629 STVEHID
+629 STVESID
-636 GYIMPAKK
+636 GYVMPAKK

-653 KSMKLLKTIVP
+653 KSLKLLKTIVP
-664 EQPKEKRRRH
+664 EQPKEKRRKH

-682 EKKQYKYFEIEAF
+682 DKKQYKYFEIEAF

>member
-1 MSRHLYV
+1 MPRHLNL

-13 IVLQVLLLLFCFL
+13 VVLQVFLLLFCFL
-26 DVSVLPHFVLFAGR
+26 DLSVLPQYVLFVGR
-40 FHPVVLHLPITLI
+40 FHPVLLHLPITLI
-53 ILLVPFSI
+53 ILLVPFSV
-61 YLQRRTDTDDL
+61 YLQRRKDTDDL
-72 SGIFDLML
+72 SSIFDLVL

-89 TAFAGFLLAADGG
+89 TALAGFLLAADGG
-102 YDQESLLFHKWLG
+102 YDKDSLFFHKWLG
-115 IAVAFS
+115 VAVAFS

-128 KKAFTNKTIVWNT
+128 KKTFAQNTMVWNI
-141 AMYTT
+141 AMSAT
-146 LMVMLAGSHFGGN
+146 LIAMVAGSHFGGN

-167 AFNKEIKPTITFAD
+167 AFKKDVKPTIAIAE
-181 FTEKTTVYQGA
+181 FTAKTTVYQGA
-192 VQPVLEAK
+192 VQPILEAK

-214 NLSTFQSASKGGTTG
+214 NLSSFQVAAKGGKSG
-229 AAWVSGDPDKSLMIE
+229 AAWVSGDPDKSLLIE
-244 RMMLDMD
+244 RMLLDMD
-251 DKKHMPQK
+251 DQKHMPPK

-264 SAAEILL
+264 SSTEILL

-279 ANPTKTY
+279 ADPAKTY
-286 QSLADTDTLKTI
+286 HALAITDTLKTI

-304 AAPSEKPAK
+304 AAPAVKATK
-313 KYSFSAASAST
+313 TYSFSAASAST

-366 AEQVVE
+366 SEQVVE
-372 VNLSNM
+372 VNLSSM
-378 PADDKAIEVISSF
+378 PADDKAIEVLSSF

-407 NLGILKSNKHLEQVS
+407 NLGVLKSNKHLEQVS

-430 SMLDALGAISS
+430 AMLDALGDIPS

-447 WNTSLKT
+447 WNTSLKPA
-454 NEMDAIRKK
+454 EMDAIRKK

-473 ISDKNELLKLTSP
+473 IPDKNELLKLTKP
-486 RLLDADKRIYAP
+486 RLLDEEKRIYAP

-518 GSNPDSLTSLLYTK
+518 GSNPDSLTSTLYTK
-532 PFSVIGMMKLRS
+532 PFPVIGMMKLRA

-567 PDSIR
+567 PDSVR

-592 VKGTPGNLNI
+592 LKGTPGNLNV
-602 NWLGYRENSF
+602 NWLGYRDNSF

-619 NGGNIQQILL
+619 KGEEIQQILL

-664 EQPKEKRRRH
+664 EQPKEKRRRR

-709 KGWVFVDEVFFY
+709 KGWVFVDELFFY

>member
-1 MSRHLYV
+1 
-8 LSNLL
+8 
-13 IVLQVLLLLFCFL
+13 
-26 DVSVLPHFVLFAGR
+26 
-40 FHPVVLHLPITLI
+40 
-53 ILLVPFSI
+53 
-61 YLQRRTDTDDL
+61 
-72 SGIFDLML
+72 ML
-80 HYIALISTL
+80 
-89 TAFAGFLLAADGG
+89 
-102 YDQESLLFHKWLG
+102 
-115 IAVAFS
+115 
-121 THALVYI
+121 
-128 KKAFTNKTIVWNT
+128 
-141 AMYTT
+141 
-146 LMVMLAGSHFGGN
+146 
-159 LTHGEGFF
+159 
-167 AFNKEIKPTITFAD
+167 
-181 FTEKTTVYQGA
+181 
-192 VQPVLEAK
+192 
-200 CMTCHNDKKMKGGL
+200 KGGK
-214 NLSTFQSASKGGTTG
+214 SGSM
-229 AAWVSGDPDKSLMIE
+229 WVSGDPDKSLMIE
-244 RMMLDMD
+244 RMLLDME
-251 DKKHMPQK
+251 DKKHMPPK

-271 FKEWIRAG
+271 FEERIRAG

-286 QSLADTDTLKTI
+286 HSLAETDTLKTI
-298 VSSIIN
+298 IASLIN
-304 AAPSEKPAK
+304 AAPVEKVTK
-313 KYSFSAASAST
+313 TYSFSAASASA

-353 KYDLNMLKECKSI
+353 KYDHNMLMECKSI
-366 AEQVVE
+366 SEQVVE

-378 PADDKAIEVISSF
+378 PADDKAIELLSSF
-391 ENIERINL
+391 KNIERINL

-407 NLGILKSNKHLEQVS
+407 NLGLLKSNKHLEQVS

-430 SMLDALGAISS
+430 SMLDALGAIPS

-447 WNTSLKT
+447 WNTSLT
-454 NEMDAIRKK
+454 EPEMGTIRKK
-463 FPKINWDLGY
+463 FPKIHWDLGY
-473 ISDKNELLKLTSP
+473 IPDKNELLKLTAP
-486 RLLDADKRIYAP
+486 RLMDADKRIYAP

-518 GSNPDSLTSLLYTK
+518 GSNPDSLTSTLYTK
-532 PFSVIGMMKLRS
+532 PFPVIGMMKLRA

-572 MINEAD
+572 MINEPD
-578 KQYKGQGAITLTDL
+578 KQYKGQGALTLTDL
-592 VKGTPGNLNI
+592 VKGSSGNLNV
-602 NWLGYRENSF
+602 NWLGYRDNSF

-619 NGGNIQQILL
+619 KGEDIQQILL
-629 STVEHID
+629 STVESID
-636 GYIMPAKK
+636 GYVMPAKK

-664 EQPKEKRRRH
+664 EQPKEKRRKH